1 MSEFPPIRYYIY
13 YDSPDAGYYYAE
25 KNDNEFT
32 FYNGEITTIPEK
44 QLDYGINN
52 DINNINSY
60 KVIYSYENFW
70 EILGTKPTK
79 FFYTLNDIN
88 NLNGFPSIPALRF
101 S

>member
-52 DINNINSY
+52 DINNINDDDEFEIIEY
-60 KVIYSYENFW
+60 IWYFHNYGHINIY
-70 EILGTKPTK
+70 I
-79 FFYTLNDIN
+79 
-88 NLNGFPSIPALRF
+88 
-101 S
+101 